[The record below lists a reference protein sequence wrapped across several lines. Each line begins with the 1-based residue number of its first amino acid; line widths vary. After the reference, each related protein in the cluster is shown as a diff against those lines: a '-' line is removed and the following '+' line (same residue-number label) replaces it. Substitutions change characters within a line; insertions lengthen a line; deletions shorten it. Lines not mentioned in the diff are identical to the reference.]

1 MVATQQHRQDGQATS
16 SMYRC
21 PRSNTQLVEHF
32 PSLNSIDFLNLEDA
46 VLRVV
51 RGVLMMPPDP
61 ITDNTIKTGK
71 ADSAIKTLESIRV
84 RIDRLLNMHLDGR
97 ISELDFERH

>member
-1 MVATQQHRQDGQATS
+1 M
-16 SMYRC
+16 
-21 PRSNTQLVEHF
+21 
-32 PSLNSIDFLNLEDA
+32 
-46 VLRVV
+46 RVV